1 MPTDRG
7 VSVSYLNGIH
17 MKLKALCFAAFALC
31 AMAAGPVAA
40 RTCTLEL
47 LTSSNPI
54 AVGQPYSLK
63 VTFLRGV
70 DFGPLPPPNY
80 PYQVIFHGT
89 RDGVWDTG
97 SGEYFMDVV
106 NGVPSTVS
114 SYNPGGIPG
123 QYMRYAE
130 IRMPPPYNQTMC
142 YTNVIIANFL

>member
-1 MPTDRG
+1 
-7 VSVSYLNGIH
+7 
-17 MKLKALCFAAFALC
+17 MKHKALFLALL
-31 AMAAGPVAA
+31 ALGGLAAGPAAA

-47 LTSSNPI
+47 NAKSSTI
-54 AVGQPYSLK
+54 AVGQSYSLT

-70 DFGPLPPPNY
+70 DFGPPPPPSY

-97 SGEYFMDVV
+97 SGQYLMDVLA
-106 NGVPSTVS
+106 NGTPSTVS

-130 IRMPPPYNQTMC
+130 IRMPPPYNQVMC

>member
-1 MPTDRG
+1 
-7 VSVSYLNGIH
+7 
-17 MKLKALCFAAFALC
+17 MKSKALFKTLFVALL
-31 AMAAGPVAA
+31 ALGGLAAGPAAA

-47 LTSSNPI
+47 NAKSSTI
-54 AVGQPYSLK
+54 AVGQSYSLT
-63 VTFLRGV
+63 VRFVRGV
-70 DFGPLPPPNY
+70 DFGPPPPPNY

-97 SGEYFMDVV
+97 SGQYLMDVLA
-106 NGVPSTVS
+106 NGTPSTVS
-114 SYNPGGIPG
+114 SYNPGGIAG

>member
-1 MPTDRG
+1 
-7 VSVSYLNGIH
+7 
-17 MKLKALCFAAFALC
+17 MKRKTLFLAVLALAGL
-31 AMAAGPVAA
+31 AAGPAAA

-47 LTSSNPI
+47 NAKSSTI
-54 AVGQPYSLK
+54 AVGQSYSLT
-63 VTFLRGV
+63 VTFQRGI
-70 DFGPLPPPNY
+70 DFGPPPPPNY

-97 SGEYFMDVV
+97 SGQYLMDVLA
-106 NGVPSTVS
+106 NGTPSTVS
-114 SYNPGGIPG
+114 SYNPGGIAG